1 MIIYF
6 LLEILN
12 SDKVQDKKCQCDF
25 HFLNMRT
32 WLLISLVLLTMITV
46 IEANCA
52 CRINRQ
58 SEKNPSL
65 QVTKN
70 RCFGS
75 VPELRIVEKKYGLK
89 TYKSCRCTC
98 VPVGYLKHQSDHLIR
113 INWTKNIKQNKCP
126 FLSAPFLRP
135 SDNVLDPANSMAKS

>member
-1 MIIYF
+1 M
-6 LLEILN
+6 
-12 SDKVQDKKCQCDF
+12 K
-25 HFLNMRT
+25 T
-32 WLLISLVLLTMITV
+32 WLLITLILLTMITV

-113 INWTKNIKQNKCP
+113 INWTKNIKQNKYP
-126 FLSAPFLRP
+126 FLSSPFLRP
-135 SDNVLDPANSMAKS
+135 SDNVSIQPILWQKAKVPKCFLIQKHVDSERLI